1 MNAAISVLIVDD
13 HQMFRQGIRSRLE
26 EEPDIKVVGET
37 GTAEEAIVLVDKTSP
52 MIVLLDIRLPRMSGI
67 EAARLLRKSHPEVK
81 ILILT
86 GYDFD
91 QYIRAAARAGIHGYL
106 LKEAPQ
112 QALVDAI
119 REIASGGTVLSPNI
133 ASKVIQ
139 NLAAVSAGSSRRQT
153 WELTVREIEILEM
166 LYQGLRNADIAG
178 RLAISPRTV
187 EAHVGNI
194 IAKLGAQSRTEA
206 VRIGV
211 EKKIIP

>member
-1 MNAAISVLIVDD
+1 MNDAISVLIVDD
-13 HQMFRQGIRSRLE
+13 HQMFRQGIWSRLE
-26 EEPDIKVVGET
+26 DEPDIKVVGET
-37 GTAEEAIVLVDKTSP
+37 GTAEEAVALVDKTSP
-52 MIVLLDIRLPRMSGI
+52 MIVLLDIRLPSMSGI
-67 EAARLLRKSHPEVK
+67 EAARMLRKRYPEVR

-91 QYIRAAARAGIHGYL
+91 QYIRAAARAGIQGYL
-106 LKEAPQ
+106 LKDAPQ

-119 REIASGGTVLSPNI
+119 REIAAGGTVLSPNV

-139 NLAAVSAGSSRRQT
+139 NLAVSTGTSRRQT

-187 EAHVGNI
+187 EAHVGSI

-211 EKKIIP
+211 EKKIIR

>member
-1 MNAAISVLIVDD
+1 VNDVISVLIVDD
-13 HQMFRQGIRSRLE
+13 HQMFRQGIWSRLE
-26 EEPDIKVVGET
+26 DEPDIKVVGET
-37 GTAEEAIVLVDKTSP
+37 GTAEEVVALVDKTSP
-52 MIVLLDIRLPRMSGI
+52 MIVLLDIRLPSMSGI
-67 EAARLLRKSHPEVK
+67 EVARLLRKKCPEVR

-91 QYIRAAARAGIHGYL
+91 QYIRAAARAGIKGYL
-106 LKEAPQ
+106 LKDAPQ

-119 REIASGGTVLSPNI
+119 REIAAGGTVLSPNV

-139 NLAAVSAGSSRRQT
+139 NLAVSTGTSRRQT

-187 EAHVGNI
+187 EAHVGSI

-211 EKKIIP
+211 EKKIIR